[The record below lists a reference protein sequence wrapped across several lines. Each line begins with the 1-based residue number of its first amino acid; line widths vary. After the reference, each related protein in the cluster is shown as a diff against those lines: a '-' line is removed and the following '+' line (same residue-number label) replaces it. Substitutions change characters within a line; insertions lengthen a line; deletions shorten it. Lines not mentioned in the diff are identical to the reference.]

1 MSIVK
6 CVMLMLCCR
15 ACRLAKCVEAG
26 MRRIGQNKKDV
37 HLSKHQ
43 ESFGPAINEV
53 PSVPTSSPNSTIKHM
68 ARIRTAV
75 ITKNT
80 FCGTNQNKKGN
91 CVNPKTSE
99 TTLASFPRELSL
111 WSMTLQPLQ
120 CSIIPEKF
128 ITTLNRAGEAVV
140 PEMTKLV
147 LEPLISVGVQK
158 NAILAQ
164 ILDVL

>member
-1 MSIVK
+1 
-6 CVMLMLCCR
+6 MLCNR

-26 MRRIGQNKKDV
+26 MRRIGQNKKDAP
-37 HLSKHQ
+37 LSKHQ

-53 PSVPTSSPNSTIKHM
+53 PSVPLSSPNSTIKETQHM
-68 ARIRTAV
+68 ACIRTAV

-99 TTLASFPRELSL
+99 TTLASFPREFSL
-111 WSMTLQPLQ
+111 WSMRLQPLQ

-147 LEPLISVGVQK
+147 LEPLISVGW
-158 NAILAQ
+158 
-164 ILDVL
+164 